1 MYICIKLIFIFKFY
15 GIEVI
20 QLYSLNLE
28 LNQVFHFMK
37 KKCVYLIYLLTKT
50 NTFN

>member
-1 MYICIKLIFIFKFY
+1 MHICIKLIFIFKFY

-37 KKCVYLIYLLTKT
+37 KKMCLPDLSIDQ
-50 NTFN
+50 N